1 MKEQKIFETLKQICK
16 QSRIEDLQCEEDRS
30 NIIPEEK
37 NRIGM
42 FFILDGI
49 LYHGESFG
57 RLDYCPIGRTETLK
71 NILYRSFEDEGIIE
85 FCFEF
90 PEYRFIAEHQE
101 YQTDVLHLH
110 YNDGEISDIKEIR
123 RIVMQY
129 LEEN

>member
-16 QSRIEDLQCEEDRS
+16 QSRIEDLQCEEDM
-30 NIIPEEK
+30 IPEEK

-49 LYHGESFG
+49 LYHGENCG

-71 NILYRSFEDEGIIE
+71 NILYRASEDDGMIE

-90 PEYRFIAEHQE
+90 PEYRFIAEHEE
-101 YQTDVLHLH
+101 YHADVLHLH
-110 YNDGEISDIKEIR
+110 YDDSEINDIKEIK